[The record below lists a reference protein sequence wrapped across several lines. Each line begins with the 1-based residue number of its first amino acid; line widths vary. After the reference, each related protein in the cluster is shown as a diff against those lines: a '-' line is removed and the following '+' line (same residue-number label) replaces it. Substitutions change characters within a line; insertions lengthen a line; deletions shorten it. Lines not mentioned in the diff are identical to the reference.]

1 MERECNLLRHVDE
14 LRREQIEL
22 LQKTFEQ
29 KVEKEVESRLR
40 QIKEEMLV
48 LSNQLEEQK
57 SDRNTDISVIFYNV

>member
-57 SDRNTDISVIFYNV
+57 ADRNTDISV